1 MTSIN
6 SRLLARRR
14 RLKQGSMFSTVEPLP
29 DGTFRN
35 IITGKISAT
44 IDLALTE
51 AAGTRIQD
59 LRQINAQGRVQT
71 GQRST
76 GLDAIADRVIRLNNY
91 LSDPLNEAALRENNL
106 SRLIGGSVDGTL
118 AIFNTENNKSIVAKL
133 EKTINRDMAGEYTIT
148 DEGIQLLSFSRGRDS
163 SNRSMQLTL
172 VEQGRLKALAG
183 IETVSDA
190 TVEDFLQNI
199 SQIRLGDEDAK
210 RSALDGLGKTMGKLT
225 KRIQTTLAPRNVSLS
240 EEQISKAG
248 VQLINSI
255 DEVEDILKTAGG
267 GYEEID
273 DLQKLFFRGR
283 LNSAE
288 NADSVLVQGPL
299 GVADSLGVLPDLD
312 PQFFRFKK
320 AASAADQM
328 LDTIQRGLQLRDGSG
343 QLILGA
349 EVEANQMKEV
359 LEEAFRRQTE
369 DGRQRKPKINVAL
382 YQRNYSRRKIQR
394 PF

>member
-1 MTSIN
+1 
-6 SRLLARRR
+6 
-14 RLKQGSMFSTVEPLP
+14 MFSTVEPLP